1 LVISVTIIRKHVKMS
16 IYLIFR
22 GHFVCKHGDVWQ
34 GDSCEAFGNKH
45 TYFKLLKRHFGN
57 EQAHCKQKY

>member
-1 LVISVTIIRKHVKMS
+1 MS